1 MTGQPVFRQNQAG
14 PGFLRRSAMLKIK
27 TLKTTAA
34 ALLVS
39 MGMTSLPV
47 QAAMI
52 STEEAVQLT
61 SPVMSERTA
70 VNALMARAD
79 VQAELAR
86 FGVDPALAAE
96 RVAAL
101 SDAEVASLH
110 QRVQEAAAGGNVVGA
125 IVFIFIVLLIT
136 DILGLTKV
144 FPFTR
149 SVR

>member
-1 MTGQPVFRQNQAG
+1 
-14 PGFLRRSAMLKIK
+14 MLKIK

-34 ALLVS
+34 VLLVS

-52 STEEAVQLT
+52 STEDAVQLA
-61 SPVMSERTA
+61 SPVMNERTA
-70 VNALMARAD
+70 VNALIARAD

-86 FGVDPALAAE
+86 YGVDPALAAE

-110 QRVQEAAAGGNVVGA
+110 QRVQDGAAGGDGVVGA
-125 IVFIFIVLLIT
+125 IVFIFVLLLIT
-136 DILGLTKV
+136 DILGLTKI

>member
-1 MTGQPVFRQNQAG
+1 MMN
-14 PGFLRRSAMLKIK
+14 LKV
-27 TLKTTAA
+27 LKTTAA
-34 ALLVS
+34 VLLVS
-39 MGMTSLPV
+39 MGMVSLPA

-52 STEEAVQLT
+52 STEEAVQMAM
-61 SPVMSERTA
+61 PAGNERAA
-70 VNALMARAD
+70 VSALMARAD
-79 VQAELAR
+79 VKAELAR

-101 SDAEVASLH
+101 SDAEIASLH
-110 QRVQEAAAGGNVVGA
+110 QRVQSETAGGSVVGV
-125 IVFIFIVLLIT
+125 IVFIFVLLLIT

>member
-1 MTGQPVFRQNQAG
+1 MNTRILKPVA
-14 PGFLRRSAMLKIK
+14 SV
-27 TLKTTAA
+27 
-34 ALLVS
+34 LLVC

-47 QAAMI
+47 QAVTI
-52 STEEAVQLT
+52 TTEEAVQMSAPASTGREALT
-61 SPVMSERTA
+61 D
-70 VNALMARAD
+70 LLARAD

-86 FGVDPALAAE
+86 LGVDPAVAAE

-110 QRVQEAAAGGNVVGA
+110 QRMDDVAAGGSVVGA
-125 IVFIFIVLLIT
+125 IVFIFVLLLVT

>member
-1 MTGQPVFRQNQAG
+1 MNHRILKPV
-14 PGFLRRSAMLKIK
+14 
-27 TLKTTAA
+27 AA
-34 ALLVS
+34 VLLVS

-47 QAAMI
+47 QAVTI
-52 STEEAVQLT
+52 TTEEAVQMSAPASTGREALT
-61 SPVMSERTA
+61 D
-70 VNALMARAD
+70 LLARAD

-86 FGVDPALAAE
+86 LGVDPAVAAE

-110 QRVQEAAAGGNVVGA
+110 QRMDEVAAGGSVVGA
-125 IVFIFIVLLIT
+125 IVFIFVLLLVT

>member
-1 MTGQPVFRQNQAG
+1 MMN
-14 PGFLRRSAMLKIK
+14 LKV
-27 TLKTTAA
+27 LKTTAA
-34 ALLVS
+34 VLLVS
-39 MGMTSLPV
+39 MGMVSLPA

-52 STEEAVQLT
+52 STEEAVQLAM
-61 SPVMSERTA
+61 PAGNERAA

-101 SDAEVASLH
+101 SDAEIASLH
-110 QRVQEAAAGGNVVGA
+110 QRVQSETAGGSVVGV
-125 IVFIFIVLLIT
+125 IVFIFVLLLIT
-136 DILGLTKV
+136 DILGLTKI

-149 SVR
+149 SAR

>member
-1 MTGQPVFRQNQAG
+1 MNTRIMKPVA
-14 PGFLRRSAMLKIK
+14 SV
-27 TLKTTAA
+27 
-34 ALLVS
+34 LLVC

-47 QAAMI
+47 QAVTI
-52 STEEAVQLT
+52 TTEEAVQMSAPASTGREALT
-61 SPVMSERTA
+61 D
-70 VNALMARAD
+70 LLARAD

-86 FGVDPALAAE
+86 LGVDPAVAAE

-110 QRVQEAAAGGNVVGA
+110 QRMDDVAAGGSVVGA
-125 IVFIFIVLLIT
+125 IVFIFVLLLVT

>member
-1 MTGQPVFRQNQAG
+1 MMN
-14 PGFLRRSAMLKIK
+14 LKV
-27 TLKTTAA
+27 LKTTAA
-34 ALLVS
+34 VLLVS
-39 MGMTSLPV
+39 MGMVSLPV

-52 STEEAVQLT
+52 STEEAVQLAM
-61 SPVMSERTA
+61 PAGNERAA

-101 SDAEVASLH
+101 SDAEIASLH
-110 QRVQEAAAGGNVVGA
+110 QRVQSETAGGSVVGV
-125 IVFIFIVLLIT
+125 IVFIFVLLLIT
-136 DILGLTKV
+136 DILGLTKI

-149 SVR
+149 SAR

>member
-1 MTGQPVFRQNQAG
+1 MMN
-14 PGFLRRSAMLKIK
+14 LKV
-27 TLKTTAA
+27 LKTTAA
-34 ALLVS
+34 VLLVS
-39 MGMTSLPV
+39 MGMVSLPA

-52 STEEAVQLT
+52 STEEAVQMAM
-61 SPVMSERTA
+61 PAGNERAA

-101 SDAEVASLH
+101 SDAEIASLH
-110 QRVQEAAAGGNVVGA
+110 QRVQSETAGGSVVGV
-125 IVFIFIVLLIT
+125 IVFIFVLLLIT
-136 DILGLTKV
+136 DILGLTKI

>member
-1 MTGQPVFRQNQAG
+1 MKNR
-14 PGFLRRSAMLKIK
+14 

-34 ALLVS
+34 VLLFS
-39 MGMTSLPV
+39 MGVTSLPV

-52 STEEAVQLT
+52 TTDEAVALAAPA
-61 SPVMSERTA
+61 SGERAA
-70 VNALMARAD
+70 VNALLARND

-86 FGVDPALAAE
+86 LGVDPTLAAE

-110 QRVQEAAAGGNVVGA
+110 QRVDEAAAGGSVVGA
-125 IVFIFIVLLIT
+125 IVFVFVLLLIT
-136 DILGLTKV
+136 DILGLTKI

>member
-1 MTGQPVFRQNQAG
+1 MMN
-14 PGFLRRSAMLKIK
+14 LKV
-27 TLKTTAA
+27 LKTTSAL
-34 ALLVS
+34 LLVS
-39 MGMTSLPV
+39 MGMVSLPA

-52 STEEAVQLT
+52 STEEAVQLAM
-61 SPVMSERTA
+61 PAGNERAA

-101 SDAEVASLH
+101 SDAEIASLH
-110 QRVQEAAAGGNVVGA
+110 QRVQSETAGGSVLGV
-125 IVFIFIVLLIT
+125 IVFIFVLLLIT
-136 DILGLTKV
+136 DILGLTKI

>member
-1 MTGQPVFRQNQAG
+1 MMN
-14 PGFLRRSAMLKIK
+14 LKV
-27 TLKTTAA
+27 LKTTSAV
-34 ALLVS
+34 LLVS
-39 MGMTSLPV
+39 MGMVSLPA

-52 STEEAVQLT
+52 STEEAVQMAM
-61 SPVMSERTA
+61 PAGNERAA

-101 SDAEVASLH
+101 SDAEIASLH
-110 QRVQEAAAGGNVVGA
+110 QRVQSETAGGSVVGV
-125 IVFIFIVLLIT
+125 IVFIFVLLLIT
-136 DILGLTKV
+136 DILGLTKI

>member
-1 MTGQPVFRQNQAG
+1 MMN
-14 PGFLRRSAMLKIK
+14 LKV
-27 TLKTTAA
+27 LKTTAA
-34 ALLVS
+34 VLLVS
-39 MGMTSLPV
+39 MGMVSLPV

-52 STEEAVQLT
+52 STEEAVQLAM
-61 SPVMSERTA
+61 PAGNERAA

-101 SDAEVASLH
+101 SDAEIASLH
-110 QRVQEAAAGGNVVGA
+110 QRVQSETAGGSVVGV
-125 IVFIFIVLLIT
+125 IVFIFVLLLIT
-136 DILGLTKV
+136 DILGLTKI

>member
-1 MTGQPVFRQNQAG
+1 MMNLNV
-14 PGFLRRSAMLKIK
+14 I
-27 TLKTTAA
+27 KTTAA
-34 ALLVS
+34 VLLVS
-39 MGMTSLPV
+39 MGMVSLPA
-47 QAAMI
+47 QAVMI
-52 STEEAVQLT
+52 STEEAVQLAM
-61 SPVMSERTA
+61 PAGNERAA

-101 SDAEVASLH
+101 SDAEIASLH
-110 QRVQEAAAGGNVVGA
+110 QRVQSETAGGSVVGV
-125 IVFIFIVLLIT
+125 IVFIFVLLLIT

>member
-1 MTGQPVFRQNQAG
+1 MMNLNV
-14 PGFLRRSAMLKIK
+14 I
-27 TLKTTAA
+27 KTTAA
-34 ALLVS
+34 VLLVS
-39 MGMTSLPV
+39 MGMVSLPA
-47 QAAMI
+47 QAVMI
-52 STEEAVQLT
+52 STEEAVQLAM
-61 SPVMSERTA
+61 PAGNERAA

-86 FGVDPALAAE
+86 FGVDPALAAD

-101 SDAEVASLH
+101 SDAEIASLH
-110 QRVQEAAAGGNVVGA
+110 QRVQSETAGGSVVGV
-125 IVFIFIVLLIT
+125 IVFIFVLLLIT

>member
-1 MTGQPVFRQNQAG
+1 
-14 PGFLRRSAMLKIK
+14 MLKIK

-34 ALLVS
+34 VLLIS

-52 STEEAVQLT
+52 STEDAVQLA
-61 SPVMSERTA
+61 SPVMNERTA

-86 FGVDPALAAE
+86 YGVDPALAAQ

-110 QRVQEAAAGGNVVGA
+110 QRVQDATAGGDGVVGA
-125 IVFIFIVLLIT
+125 IVFIFVLLLIT
-136 DILGLTKV
+136 DILGLTKI

-149 SVR
+149 SMR

>member
-1 MTGQPVFRQNQAG
+1 MNHRILKPV
-14 PGFLRRSAMLKIK
+14 
-27 TLKTTAA
+27 AA
-34 ALLVS
+34 VLLVS

-47 QAAMI
+47 QAI
-52 STEEAVQLT
+52 TITTEEAVQMSAPAMTGREALT
-61 SPVMSERTA
+61 D
-70 VNALMARAD
+70 LLARAD

-86 FGVDPALAAE
+86 LGVDPAVAAE

-110 QRVQEAAAGGNVVGA
+110 QRMDEVAAGGSVVGA
-125 IVFIFIVLLIT
+125 IVFIFVLLLVT

>member
-1 MTGQPVFRQNQAG
+1 MMN
-14 PGFLRRSAMLKIK
+14 LKV
-27 TLKTTAA
+27 LKTTAA
-34 ALLVS
+34 VLLVS
-39 MGMTSLPV
+39 MGMVSLPA

-52 STEEAVQLT
+52 STEEAVQMAM
-61 SPVMSERTA
+61 PAGNERAA

-101 SDAEVASLH
+101 SDAEIASLH
-110 QRVQEAAAGGNVVGA
+110 QRVQSETAGGSVVGV
-125 IVFIFIVLLIT
+125 IVFVFVLLLIT

>member
-1 MTGQPVFRQNQAG
+1 MNTRILKPVA
-14 PGFLRRSAMLKIK
+14 SV
-27 TLKTTAA
+27 
-34 ALLVS
+34 LLVS

-47 QAAMI
+47 HAVTI
-52 STEEAVQLT
+52 TTEEAVQMTAPASTGREALT
-61 SPVMSERTA
+61 D
-70 VNALMARAD
+70 LLARAD

-86 FGVDPALAAE
+86 LGVDPAVAAE

-110 QRVQEAAAGGNVVGA
+110 QRMDDVAAGGSVVGA
-125 IVFIFIVLLIT
+125 IVFIFVLLLVT

>member
-1 MTGQPVFRQNQAG
+1 MNHRILKPV
-14 PGFLRRSAMLKIK
+14 
-27 TLKTTAA
+27 AA
-34 ALLVS
+34 VLLVS

-47 QAAMI
+47 QAI
-52 STEEAVQLT
+52 TITTEEAVQMSAPAMTGREALT
-61 SPVMSERTA
+61 D
-70 VNALMARAD
+70 LLARAD

-86 FGVDPALAAE
+86 LGVDPALAAE

-110 QRVQEAAAGGNVVGA
+110 QRMDEVAAGGSVVGA
-125 IVFIFIVLLIT
+125 IVFIFVLLLVT

>member
-1 MTGQPVFRQNQAG
+1 MNTRILKPVA
-14 PGFLRRSAMLKIK
+14 SV
-27 TLKTTAA
+27 
-34 ALLVS
+34 LLVS
-39 MGMTSLPV
+39 MGLTSLPV
-47 QAAMI
+47 QAVTI
-52 STEEAVQLT
+52 TTEEAVQMTAPASTGREALT
-61 SPVMSERTA
+61 D
-70 VNALMARAD
+70 LLARAD

-86 FGVDPALAAE
+86 LGVDPAVAAE

-110 QRVQEAAAGGNVVGA
+110 QRMDDVAAGGSVVGA
-125 IVFIFIVLLIT
+125 IVFIFVLLLVT

>member
-1 MTGQPVFRQNQAG
+1 MMN
-14 PGFLRRSAMLKIK
+14 LKV
-27 TLKTTAA
+27 LKTTAA
-34 ALLVS
+34 VLLVS
-39 MGMTSLPV
+39 MGMVSLPA

-52 STEEAVQLT
+52 STEEAVQMAM
-61 SPVMSERTA
+61 PAGNERAA

-101 SDAEVASLH
+101 SDAEIASLH
-110 QRVQEAAAGGNVVGA
+110 QRVQSETAGGSVVGV
-125 IVFIFIVLLIT
+125 IVFIFVLLLIT

>member
-1 MTGQPVFRQNQAG
+1 MMN
-14 PGFLRRSAMLKIK
+14 LKV
-27 TLKTTAA
+27 LKTTAA
-34 ALLVS
+34 VLLVS
-39 MGMTSLPV
+39 MGMVSLPA

-52 STEEAVQLT
+52 STEEAVQMAM
-61 SPVMSERTA
+61 PAGNERA
-70 VNALMARAD
+70 SVNALMARAD

-101 SDAEVASLH
+101 SDAEIASLH
-110 QRVQEAAAGGNVVGA
+110 QRVQSETAGGSVVGV
-125 IVFIFIVLLIT
+125 IVFIFVLLLIT
-136 DILGLTKV
+136 DILGLTKI

>member
-1 MTGQPVFRQNQAG
+1 MNNRILKPV
-14 PGFLRRSAMLKIK
+14 
-27 TLKTTAA
+27 AA
-34 ALLVS
+34 VLLVS
-39 MGMTSLPV
+39 MGLTSLPV
-47 QAAMI
+47 QAVTI
-52 STEEAVQLT
+52 SIEEAVQMTAPASTGREALT
-61 SPVMSERTA
+61 D
-70 VNALMARAD
+70 LLARAD

-86 FGVDPALAAE
+86 LGVDPAVAAE

-110 QRVQEAAAGGNVVGA
+110 QRMDEVAAGGSVVGA
-125 IVFIFIVLLIT
+125 IVFIFVLLLVT

>member
-1 MTGQPVFRQNQAG
+1 MMKQRFLKPV
-14 PGFLRRSAMLKIK
+14 
-27 TLKTTAA
+27 AA
-34 ALLVS
+34 VLLVS
-39 MGMTSLPV
+39 MGMVSLPV
-47 QAAMI
+47 HAVSI
-52 STEEAVQLT
+52 TTEEAVQMA
-61 SPVMSERTA
+61 SPASAERTA
-70 VNALMARAD
+70 VNALLARAD

-86 FGVDPALAAE
+86 YGVDAAVAAE

-110 QRVQEAAAGGNVVGA
+110 QRMDEVAAGGSVVGA
-125 IVFIFIVLLIT
+125 IVFVFVVLLIT

>member
-1 MTGQPVFRQNQAG
+1 MMN
-14 PGFLRRSAMLKIK
+14 LKV
-27 TLKTTAA
+27 LKTTAA
-34 ALLVS
+34 VLLVS
-39 MGMTSLPV
+39 MGMVSLPA

-52 STEEAVQLT
+52 STEEAVQLAM
-61 SPVMSERTA
+61 PAGNERAA

-101 SDAEVASLH
+101 SDAEIASLH
-110 QRVQEAAAGGNVVGA
+110 QRVQSETAGGSVVGV
-125 IVFIFIVLLIT
+125 IVFIFVLLLIT

>member
-1 MTGQPVFRQNQAG
+1 MNHRILKPV
-14 PGFLRRSAMLKIK
+14 
-27 TLKTTAA
+27 AA
-34 ALLVS
+34 VLLVS

-47 QAAMI
+47 QAI
-52 STEEAVQLT
+52 TITTEEAVQMSAPAMNGREALT
-61 SPVMSERTA
+61 D
-70 VNALMARAD
+70 LLARAD

-86 FGVDPALAAE
+86 LGVDPALAAE

-110 QRVQEAAAGGNVVGA
+110 QRMDEVAAGGSVVGA
-125 IVFIFIVLLIT
+125 IVFIFVLLLVT